1 MHSPPLGMMT
11 KTISSQMSP
20 LLSLL
25 PKGRASLEGEVRERA
40 KVTRRE
46 GDIQALL
53 VGVFMQGRE
62 SCVQKSLCTEEK
74 REEREYITGLSGTL
88 VMLFDQTYNNLLT
101 KTF

>member
-1 MHSPPLGMMT
+1 MT
-11 KTISSQMSP
+11 SKAISSKDYRVEISSQMST

-40 KVTRRE
+40 KVTRE

-62 SCVQKSLCTEEK
+62 SCVQKSLCTEEN
-74 REEREYITGLSGTL
+74 REEREYITGLSG
-88 VMLFDQTYNNLLT
+88 N
-101 KTF
+101 